1 MSQKPISFADVFPA
15 ATEAQ
20 WRARVDGVLKGGP
33 FERLQGRSYDAIAIA
48 PLYGRL
54 LEERP
59 RAVKASG
66 AGWARLARVDNPDP
80 EAANRQ
86 ALEDLENGAT
96 GLHLVF
102 AGSTGAYGFG
112 LPANRAALDTVL
124 EGVAL
129 EVGLPIEIDLGPQ
142 AQDCALHLAD
152 LLTKAGADLSTVTFG
167 HDPLGQM
174 ALQGGSAADWVALA
188 PASAAFARTI
198 GGRGF
203 VADGRLAHS
212 AGASEAQE
220 LAFVTAAALAYLRA
234 LEGAGVALETARGMI
249 GFRVSADADEIL
261 GLAKL
266 RALRRLW
273 ARVEEACGLTPAP
286 LHIHAETSLRMMT
299 RRDPWVNILRA
310 TVACFSA
317 GLGGADAVSVLPF
330 TQALGLP
337 DDFAR
342 RIARNTQSVL
352 LEEANLGRVSDPA
365 AGAGAFETLTD
376 ALCEKAWTLLQETE
390 RAGGFYGALA
400 SGALQ
405 NQIATTQQ
413 ERARAIARRK
423 DPITGTSEF
432 PNVAEAPVEVLAP
445 LPEAQPA
452 PALPISLPA
461 LSLHRDAEAFEALRD
476 RADAEALQT
485 GTRRSVVLANLGPVA
500 AFTARSMFAKNVFE
514 AGGVLAPGNEGFA
527 DEESLAEAF
536 KTSGAAL
543 ACICSSDPLYEEW
556 GQKAARA
563 LVKAGA
569 RHIYLAGR
577 PGAAEAAWKEAGVS
591 GFIFAGCDVIAVLD
605 EALRLA

>member
-1 MSQKPISFADVFPA
+1 M
-15 ATEAQ
+15 
-20 WRARVDGVLKGGP
+20 
-33 FERLQGRSYDAIAIA
+33 
-48 PLYGRL
+48 
-54 LEERP
+54 
-59 RAVKASG
+59 
-66 AGWARLARVDNPDP
+66 
-80 EAANRQ
+80 
-86 ALEDLENGAT
+86 
-96 GLHLVF
+96 
-102 AGSTGAYGFG
+102 
-112 LPANRAALDTVL
+112 
-124 EGVAL
+124 
-129 EVGLPIEIDLGPQ
+129 
-142 AQDCALHLAD
+142 
-152 LLTKAGADLSTVTFG
+152 
-167 HDPLGQM
+167 
-174 ALQGGSAADWVALA
+174 
-188 PASAAFARTI
+188 
-198 GGRGF
+198 
-203 VADGRLAHS
+203 
-212 AGASEAQE
+212 
-220 LAFVTAAALAYLRA
+220 
-234 LEGAGVALETARGMI
+234 ALETARGMI

-286 LHIHAETSLRMMT
+286 IHIHAETSLRVMT

-365 AGAGAFETLTD
+365 AGAGAFETLTY
-376 ALCEKAWTLLQETE
+376 ALCEKAWALVQETE

-485 GTRRSVVLANLGPVA
+485 GTRRSVFLANLGPVA

>member
-1 MSQKPISFADVFPA
+1 MSDKPISFADVFPD
-15 ATEAQ
+15 ATEQQ
-20 WRARVDGVLKGGP
+20 WRGRVDAVLKGAP
-33 FERLQGRSYDAIAIA
+33 FERLQGRSYDAISIS
-48 PLYGRL
+48 PLYARL
-54 LEERP
+54 TQERP

-80 EAANRQ
+80 IAANKQ
-86 ALEDLENGAT
+86 ALADLENGAT

-102 AGSTGAYGFG
+102 AGAMGAYGFG
-112 LPANRAALDTVL
+112 LPADRQALDQAL
-124 EGVAL
+124 DGVAL
-129 EVGLPIEIDLGPQ
+129 DVGLTIEIDLGPQ
-142 AQDCALHLAD
+142 AQDGALYLRD
-152 LLTKAGADLSTVTFG
+152 LLGEAGADPATVTFG
-167 HDPLGQM
+167 YDPVGQM
-174 ALQGGSAADWVALA
+174 ALQGGAAMDWAAMA
-188 PASAAFARTI
+188 PASVAFARSL
-198 GGRGF
+198 GGRAF
-203 VADGRLAHS
+203 AADGRAAHG

-220 LAFVTAAALAYLRA
+220 LAYVTACALAYLRA
-234 LEGAGVALETARGMI
+234 LEGAGVDLAQARGMI

-261 GLAKL
+261 GVAKL

-273 ARVEEACGLTPAP
+273 ARVEAGCGLTPAP
-286 LHIHAETSLRMMT
+286 IHIHAETSLRMMS

-337 DDFAR
+337 DDVAR
-342 RIARNTQSVL
+342 RIARNTQAVL

-365 AGAGAFETLTD
+365 AGSGAFEALTD
-376 ALCEKAWTLLQETE
+376 ALCEKAWELVQETE
-390 RAGGFYGALA
+390 RAGGLYGALA

-405 NQIATTQQ
+405 GKIAATQL

-432 PNVAEAPVEVLAP
+432 PNVNEAPVEVLSP
-445 LPEAQPA
+445 MPVSQPA
-452 PALPISLPA
+452 PAMPIALPA
-461 LSLHRDAEAFEALRD
+461 LSLHRDAQAFEALRD
-476 RADAEALQT
+476 RADAEAAQT
-485 GTRRSVVLANLGPVA
+485 GLRRSVFLANLGPIA
-500 AFTARSMFAKNVFE
+500 AFTARSMFAKNFFE

-527 DEESLAEAF
+527 DESSLAEAF
-536 KTSGAAL
+536 KASGAAF
-543 ACICSSDPLYEEW
+543 ACICSSDALYEEW

-591 GFIFAGCDVIAVLD
+591 GFIFAGCDVVATLD